1 MLNSSETHFKI
12 CNANGAIV
20 LILEKIIKFVKHFTN
35 LKVLDDIIILN
46 VNLINTICV
55 LASYLA

>member
-20 LILEKIIKFVKHFTN
+20 LIVEKIIKFVKHFTY

-55 LASYLA
+55 LA